1 MNDMVS
7 IVVPVYNT
15 ENTLARC
22 LDSVARQTY
31 KGFECIVVDDGSL
44 DRSLEI
50 AKEFESKDKRFKVF
64 HKDNGGLSSA
74 RNYGIERAEGDYLY
88 FVDSDDELY
97 ECTLS
102 VLHGEMKD
110 GIDLVFGGFVRCD
123 EEGTIQYSTES
134 NQTITTTVKG
144 AFDLVAFPTKY
155 YHTLGMAWLNLFK
168 RSIIDKNNLR
178 YGKQHG
184 TVEDLAFL
192 VSYLCAC
199 KGRISFTTQPIYKY
213 YCQQASS
220 IMNTRYKEFKVNT
233 LNTLDGRIAILD
245 AARRF
250 GKSRKM
256 IYQAQ
261 LAVFYTYHDLVSY
274 VRRFNHPE
282 LKPELK
288 RKVDSVLSRSV
299 YTGLTIRD
307 RIKRLVKKI
316 V

>member
-1 MNDMVS
+1 MIS
-7 IVVPVYNT
+7 IIIPVYNT
-15 ENTLARC
+15 EKYLERC
-22 LDSVARQTY
+22 LESVTRQTY
-31 KGFECIVVDDGSL
+31 KGFECIIVDDGST
-44 DRSLEI
+44 DHSLSI
-50 AKEFESKDKRFKVF
+50 CKDYEKRDPRFRVF
-64 HKDNGGLSSA
+64 HKENGGLSSA

-102 VLHGEMKD
+102 VLHGEMKG
-110 GIDLVFGGFVRCD
+110 GIDLVFGGFVRCGED
-123 EEGTIQYSTES
+123 GTIQYSTEA
-134 NQTITTTVKG
+134 NITITTTVKG
-144 AFDLVAFPTKY
+144 TFDLVAYPTKY

-168 RSIIDKNNLR
+168 KSIIDKNNLR
-178 YGKQHG
+178 YGEQHG

-199 KGRISFTTQPIYKY
+199 QGSIAFTTQPIYKY

-233 LNTLDGRIAILD
+233 LNTLDGRIAVLD

-274 VRRFNHPE
+274 VRRFNHTDLEPI
-282 LKPELK
+282 LQ
-288 RKVDSVLSRSV
+288 RKVHNALSRSL
-299 YTGLTIRD
+299 YIRLTLRD
-307 RIKRLVKKI
+307 WIKKI
-316 V
+316 VKTINML